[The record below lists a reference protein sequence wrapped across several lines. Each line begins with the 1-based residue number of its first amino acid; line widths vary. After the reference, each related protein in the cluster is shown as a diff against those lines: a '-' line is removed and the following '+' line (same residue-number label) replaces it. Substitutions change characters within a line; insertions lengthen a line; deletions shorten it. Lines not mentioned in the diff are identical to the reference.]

1 VRFGPFTLDG
11 ETRQVLRDGS
21 EVHLSPKAFD
31 LLCKLIEHRPKVL
44 EKTDL
49 LGIIWP
55 DSFVVEASLNVLIG
69 EIRRALADDARQP
82 RYVRTVHGVGYAF
95 CGETEEAAAPGPR
108 PRLVLPDPHTRDS
121 PCWLI
126 SPERTFRL
134 GEGQNII
141 GRDPACAVWIDSP
154 SVSRRH
160 ARLTIESPSRRVVL
174 EDLGSTNG
182 CFLRGA
188 AVRSPVD
195 LADGDT
201 ITVGSVDLRVYL
213 WNAEKAAET
222 ARIPRKR
229 R

>member
-1 VRFGPFTLDG
+1 MRVRFGSFTLDG
-11 ETRQVLRDGS
+11 ETRQVLRDGT

-31 LLCKLIEHRPKVL
+31 LLCILIERRPKVL

-49 LGIIWP
+49 LGTIWP

-69 EIRRALADDARQP
+69 EIRRALTDDARQP

-95 CGETEEAAAPGPR
+95 CGEAEEISAPPAG
-108 PRLVLPDPHTRDS
+108 PRLV

-141 GRDPACAVWIDSP
+141 GRDPTCAVWIDSP

-160 ARLTIESPSRRVVL
+160 ARLTIESPTRRVVL

-182 CFLRGA
+182 CFVRGT

-229 R
+229 